1 MFSKINFRV
10 LYTFFSAIFIIIG
23 TLIAIQYAK
32 GNIRLTDKG
41 VVQDTGLLA
50 ANSFPT
56 GAQVFINGEL
66 ATATDDTL
74 YLEPG
79 SYNIEIKKDGFSPW
93 RKTMQLR
100 KELVTQTNAQLFPI
114 APSLIPLTF
123 TGAKN
128 ISPSPD
134 GEKIV
139 FYSASASTDMKN
151 GLYVLE
157 LNDSVLSFNK
167 QAKQILTDKSRIFD
181 FSNSQFVWSPDST
194 QLIII
199 NPLKDVIV
207 EIDKK
212 IDVTTLPNVG
222 KQKQQILSEW
232 QEEMYLRERQFLAKF
247 PKEII
252 NIATQSAKNVYIS
265 PDKKRLLYTATKEM
279 NLPENLVPPIPST
292 NTQMEMRQ
300 LSPENIYVYDREEDK
315 NFLVG
320 KENSSTNTLDGGM
333 VKHLLA
339 IDLFD
344 KKAQTL
350 EASPGAFISLQGK
363 TDDETVDN
371 FARYHT
377 SLYTHGLQ
385 WFTDSKHLIN
395 INENKIHIKEYDNS
409 NETTIYSGPF
419 EDSFV
424 YPWPNGSKLVIN
436 TSFSP
441 ETAPNLYAI
450 ELK

>member
-1 MFSKINFRV
+1 
-10 LYTFFSAIFIIIG
+10 
-23 TLIAIQYAK
+23 
-32 GNIRLTDKG
+32 
-41 VVQDTGLLA
+41 
-50 ANSFPT
+50 
-56 GAQVFINGEL
+56 
-66 ATATDDTL
+66 
-74 YLEPG
+74 
-79 SYNIEIKKDGFSPW
+79 
-93 RKTMQLR
+93 
-100 KELVTQTNAQLFPI
+100 TQTNAQLFPI